1 MWLLTT
7 VLSRIFLRI
16 VFFFFLVLGYIGQD
30 SQDTSNRNK
39 DGSFVRRTMRS
50 LNISEIELD
59 RKAYDSTG
67 AFRDQGHST
76 S

>member
-1 MWLLTT
+1 M
-7 VLSRIFLRI
+7 
-16 VFFFFLVLGYIGQD
+16 
-30 SQDTSNRNK
+30 SNRNK